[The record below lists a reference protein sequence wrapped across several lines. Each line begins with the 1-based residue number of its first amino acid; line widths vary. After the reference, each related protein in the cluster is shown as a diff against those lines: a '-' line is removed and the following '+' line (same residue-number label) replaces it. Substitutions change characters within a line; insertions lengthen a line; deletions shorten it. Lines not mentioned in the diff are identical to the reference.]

1 MPYCPN
7 MKVLKKIGIGLAVII
22 AIILIIP
29 LFTKKEYSVMR
40 ETVIARPKAAVFDD
54 IVLLKNQDNFSVWA
68 QMDKNMKKSYKGTD
82 GQVGFVS
89 AWESN
94 NDNVGAGE
102 QEIKKI
108 LPGERIDYE
117 LRFLKPFKATNHA
130 FLKLEQMPGDQTKVM
145 WGFYAKTPYP
155 FNLMLLFFDAEKL
168 IGKDFDA
175 GLANLKKILEKKP

>member
-1 MPYCPN
+1 MPYCLY
-7 MKVLKKIGIGLAVII
+7 MKVLKKIGIGFAAII
-22 AIILIIP
+22 ALLLIIP
-29 LFTKKEYSVMR
+29 LFTKNEYSVMR
-40 ETVIARPKAAVFDD
+40 ETVIARPKAAVFEY

-89 AWESN
+89 AWEST
-94 NDNVGAGE
+94 DDKVGAGE
-102 QEIKKI
+102 QEIKKV

-130 FLKLEQMPGDQTKVM
+130 FLKVEPMPGDQSKVM

-155 FNLMLLFFDAEKL
+155 MNIMLLFFDAEKM
-168 IGKDFDA
+168 IGKAFDD
-175 GLANLKKILEKKP
+175 GLANLKKILEKK